1 MAGKQRILIVSGGQ
15 IEDAFVTALLEENKY
30 HMTIACDRGM
40 TYFKR
45 SGRLPDL
52 ILGDFDSAN
61 AAELEYFQTQTDVKI
76 EQFPKEKD
84 WTDTELAVR
93 RALELS
99 PMQIDLVGATGS
111 RLDHVLGNVQ
121 LLALGLEH
129 KTTIYLLDAH
139 NRIRLVDGPIA
150 IKKTEQFGDYIS
162 LIPYAGAV
170 QQVTLRGMKYP
181 LDQATLTPDITLGI
195 SNEIVEETAYITFA
209 DGKLLVMETKD

>member
-15 IEDAFVTALLEENKY
+15 IEDAFVTGLLEENKY

-84 WTDTELAVR
+84 WTDTELAV
-93 RALELS
+93 
-99 PMQIDLVGATGS
+99 QIDLVGATGS